1 MQVQFDV
8 VSERHSFASAM
19 DTLPRAAVSGAT
31 RFTGASAVGGFL
43 VGAGVSAGAGIGAGS
58 GAAFA
63 GGGASPRGAGVS
75 TRGVDDAAGLDG
87 WRNPNHHVP
96 NATSSTAPIAI
107 AVVGRLDGEE
117 SGETGDAVRVASV
130 GFSGGGSGARFSVAS
145 RSGGDAGEGD
155 SGSRATGAGRG
166 GGAGATVA
174 GTTGAATAAGAGL
187 GAPDSEANGSSPRG
201 TVPDNSIG
209 LPIASQKSLRF

>member
-1 MQVQFDV
+1 
-8 VSERHSFASAM
+8 M
-19 DTLPRAAVSGAT
+19 DTSPRAAVSGAT
-31 RFTGASAVGGFL
+31 RFT
-43 VGAGVSAGAGIGAGS
+43 AGVCDWWLLGRRRCFRRRGNRS
-58 GAAFA
+58 GFGCGVR
-63 GGGASPRGAGVS
+63 GGWRRFLTWCWGFYARRGC
-75 TRGVDDAAGLDG
+75 AAGLDG

-107 AVVGRLDGEE
+107 AVVGRLDGGE

-130 GFSGGGSGARFSVAS
+130 GFRGGGSGARVSVAS

-166 GGAGATVA
+166 GGAGAAVA
-174 GTTGAATAAGAGL
+174 GTTGAATGAGAGL
-187 GAPDSEANGSSPRG
+187 GAPDSEANGSSPGG
-201 TVPDNSIG
+201 TAPDNSTG